1 MPPRKRAPAAPARP
15 LPRPNT
21 AHPCASQLEAA
32 LSTLPAR
39 PHAASYHAFLTSP
52 YYPAPPSPSPTK
64 KRKKAEPTLPPAVDS
79 ALDAAVVQQKLLAW
93 FDGVR
98 ATRGMPWRKDV
109 DPATMD
115 EEERTQRGYEV
126 WVSEIMLQQTRVD
139 TVIPYWLKWMAKFPT
154 VKALAEAD
162 IEEVNG
168 VWQGLGYY
176 SRAKRLLDGARTV
189 MDSHDGVLPSTADG
203 LLSIDGIGPYSA
215 GAISSIAFGQRSA
228 TVDGNVIRVLSR
240 LTALH
245 APDKAKSTANFIWAL
260 ADVLVPPQPKRR
272 KKKARDSDGEGGEVG
287 GEGECGVGG
296 KNKPGAW
303 NQALMELGATV
314 CTPKAPKCDECPLSD
329 ECLAYAEARY
339 VAHQPKTSSSSSPAP
354 APDIEDLCDLCAP
367 LPYESTAE
375 ARAHGVEVFP
385 MAKEKVKKRDEDSVV
400 CVVEWVA
407 SEGDKGD
414 EERKVLLVKRPEKG
428 LLAGLNEF
436 PAIDL
441 APDSPLPSPKARTKL
456 LNSLLA
462 TLLDLPPS
470 TLSPSTDSPPSSP
483 STTSTSTPRIL
494 SRTALPPVT
503 QIYSHL
509 VRTHHA
515 ERLVLCSSSPPAL
528 RPALSA
534 KEAARAAKK
543 AGADDDALVQ
553 SLAGRAKWVDA
564 AEVPTANIGGAVA
577 KVWVERLAVVGG
589 RAAGGVEGKKK
600 AAAGGKGKGK
610 GKAEG
615 KADKGQGSLMG
626 FFAKKEPA
634 PKPSRDKAA
643 LVSGQ
648 ERASEGERDASDDD
662 EVIVVDETTSGGSA
676 SVEEKKVYK
685 KRRIAPAS
693 DEEDDEA
700 GS

>member
-1 MPPRKRAPAAPARP
+1 MPPRKKATAAPARP

-21 AHPCASQLEAA
+21 AHPCASQLDVA
-32 LSTLPAR
+32 LAPSSLPAR
-39 PHAASYHAFLTSP
+39 PHAASYHCFLSSP
-52 YYPAPPSPSPTK
+52 YYPAPPSPSPAK
-64 KRKKAEPTLPPAVDS
+64 KRKKAEPTLPPAVDG
-79 ALDAAVVQQKLLAW
+79 ALEAEVVQQKLLGW

-109 DPATMD
+109 DPASMD
-115 EEERTQRGYEV
+115 EDERTQRGYEV

-139 TVIPYWLKWMAKFPT
+139 TVIPYWLKWMDKFPT
-154 VKALAEAD
+154 VQALAKAD

-189 MDSHDGVLPSTADG
+189 IDSHDGVLPSTADG

-228 TVDGNVIRVLSR
+228 TVDGNIVRVLSR

-245 APDKAKSTANFIWAL
+245 APDKAKSTASFIWAL
-260 ADVLVPPQPKRR
+260 ADVLVPPQPRRR
-272 KKKARDSDGEGGEVG
+272 KKKAREGEEDEG
-287 GEGECGVGG
+287 GEGEDGVGG

-314 CTPKAPKCDECPLSD
+314 CTPKAPKCDECPLSE

-339 VAHQPKTSSSSSPAP
+339 VAHRPKASSSSSPAP
-354 APDIEDLCDLCAP
+354 EPDIEDLCTLCSP
-367 LPYESTAE
+367 LPYESAAE
-375 ARAHGVEVFP
+375 ARAHGVECFP
-385 MAKEKVKKRDEDSVV
+385 MAKEKTKKREEDSVV

-407 SEGDKGD
+407 TEGGEGD

-441 APDSPLPSPKARTKL
+441 APDAPVPSSKARTKL
-456 LNSLLA
+456 LNSLVA

-470 TLSPSTDSPPSSP
+470 ALSPPTASPSSP
-483 STTSTSTPRIL
+483 ASATSSLRVL
-494 SRTALPPVT
+494 SRTPLPPVT

-509 VRTHHA
+509 TRTYHA
-515 ERLVLCSSSPPAL
+515 ERLVLCSPSPPAL

-534 KEAARAAKK
+534 KEAARAAKE
-543 AGADDDALVQ
+543 ADDDDALALVQ

-564 AEVPTANIGGAVA
+564 LEVPTANIGGAVG
-577 KVWVERLAVVGG
+577 KVWEERMAVVGG
-589 RAAGGVEGKKK
+589 RVGGGEGRKK

-610 GKAEG
+610 GKGEG
-615 KADKGQGSLMG
+615 KAEKGQGSLMG
-626 FFAKKEPA
+626 FFSKKETA
-634 PKPSRDKAA
+634 KAT
-643 LVSGQ
+643 LVGGQ

-662 EVIVVDETTSGGSA
+662 EVIVVEEVSGRSTATSREGT